1 MTTTH
6 QIKPRPPVRAFAVAA
21 GMALLAVLLF
31 MLPTW
36 FGWPVVFPILGAV
49 VLALAVGLVLVA
61 LAASRRMAVTV
72 LLDDA
77 GLRVESAAGTQSA
90 QWADVVKVTRT
101 TGRITLHRRD
111 GSRVSLVMPRGGTG
125 NLNALGVDIA
135 KRLDVNRGYQ
145 S

>member
-6 QIKPRPPVRAFAVAA
+6 QMKPRPPVRAFAVAA
-21 GMALLAVLLF
+21 GMAVLAVLLF
-31 MLPTW
+31 MVPTW
-36 FGWPVVFPILGAV
+36 FDWPVVFPILGGV
-49 VLALAVGLVLVA
+49 VLALAVGLVVLALSVA
-61 LAASRRMAVTV
+61 RRMRVTV
-72 LLDDA
+72 ELDDA
-77 GLRVESAAGTQSA
+77 GLRVQGAGGTQSA

-111 GSRVSLVMPRGGTG
+111 GSRVSLVMPRGGAG
-125 NLNALGVDIA
+125 DLNALGADIA